1 MEEFINDFETPSVEF
16 ETPRVDVVPIFR
28 FKLDTRDLEELS
40 ELCELQ
46 SPTAQIYSEVYVDET
61 KIADDLS
68 TLSKQMSD
76 ELSANHQEENPR
88 VPPLDFSG
96 IVKSES
102 KVQSKANSRKSSTE
116 VQSKVSQSK
125 AASAKTSTHV
135 STQVSSKTSNQAS
148 AKSSNQPSTQ
158 VSAKVS
164 AKTSTQGSAHAS
176 AKTSAHASA
185 KTSAKTSAVTSPRA
199 PSKESSTVCSP
210 RSAKIASQ
218 NISKVPSQSNSKV
231 PSQSNSKVPSQS
243 ASRVPSLPTSRV
255 PSQSASRV
263 PSQSASRVP
272 SLPTSRLHSRPS
284 SQPTSP
290 RLPNVVEDSEEEFH
304 EVELEPIAKE
314 DVSTTR
320 NRKTDRRILAADLS
334 SELPISFRYSESV
347 NIDNEESLPNYE
359 GDWRIWLS
367 SGEDQLEIL
376 LEQIYEDERKYKKM
390 SSRNGGIARVIQ
402 LSLLFIGC
410 GAVYLSSVG
419 ADANTIIKYNV
430 ASGAGT
436 TICSTLLGFC
446 AFSDKASHYAVVKS
460 NLQRLRSWI
469 ESKLVL
475 PENKRFSPYD
485 IFIISK
491 RAYDAIMLQATEG
504 LQDNK

>member
-1 MEEFINDFETPSVEF
+1 M
-16 ETPRVDVVPIFR
+16 
-28 FKLDTRDLEELS
+28 
-40 ELCELQ
+40 
-46 SPTAQIYSEVYVDET
+46 
-61 KIADDLS
+61 
-68 TLSKQMSD
+68 
-76 ELSANHQEENPR
+76 
-88 VPPLDFSG
+88 
-96 IVKSES
+96 
-102 KVQSKANSRKSSTE
+102 
-116 VQSKVSQSK
+116 
-125 AASAKTSTHV
+125 
-135 STQVSSKTSNQAS
+135 
-148 AKSSNQPSTQ
+148 
-158 VSAKVS
+158 
-164 AKTSTQGSAHAS
+164 
-176 AKTSAHASA
+176 
-185 KTSAKTSAVTSPRA
+185 
-199 PSKESSTVCSP
+199 
-210 RSAKIASQ
+210 
-218 NISKVPSQSNSKV
+218 
-231 PSQSNSKVPSQS
+231 
-243 ASRVPSLPTSRV
+243 
-255 PSQSASRV
+255 
-263 PSQSASRVP
+263 
-272 SLPTSRLHSRPS
+272 
-284 SQPTSP
+284 
-290 RLPNVVEDSEEEFH
+290 EDSEEEFH